1 MPMFYL
7 TESHFDSVL
16 LCMDK
21 IKKSYYSYGYVIA
34 AACFGIQAIGVGT
47 YVSYG
52 VFFNPLVSEFGWS
65 RAAIS
70 GASSLA
76 FFLMGLF
83 GILVGR
89 LNDRMGPRIVMTVTG
104 LLFGLGHLLM
114 SRLCAVWQLYVFYGV
129 IIGIGLSSVDVI
141 ALTTTA
147 RWFVR
152 KRGIMTGIVKIGTGA
167 GQFIMPLVASMLI
180 TSYGWRISYLIIGA
194 AVLLLLIS
202 IAQLLRRDPSQI
214 GPLPD
219 CENDVSGCKPGSAGE
234 GLSLNEALHTRQF
247 WTICAV
253 NLAIVFCFMTIIVH
267 IVPHAQDIRV
277 SATKAASVLSTIGGV
292 SMAGRFITGIAID
305 RIGSKRAMLL
315 CFILL
320 LAGLLWLQIAQEL
333 WMLYLFAVIYG
344 IAHGGYFTTM
354 SPIVAEFFGI
364 RAHGVLFGI
373 VAFGGGI
380 GGGIG
385 PILAGYIFDITSG
398 YSPAFWLC
406 TCISALGLVLLLLL
420 KPIGGKMNDTGAATR
435 KIRERAQNP

>member
-1 MPMFYL
+1 MQMSYRA
-7 TESHFDSVL
+7 ESNFGIGL
-16 LCMDK
+16 WCMDEIQDRK
-21 IKKSYYSYGYVIA
+21 YSYGYVIA

-89 LNDRMGPRIVMTVTG
+89 LNDRMGPRNVMALTG
-104 LLFGLGHLLM
+104 FLFGLGHLLM
-114 SRLCAVWQLYVFYGV
+114 SRIGTIWQLYMFYGV

-141 ALTTTA
+141 ALSTIA

-152 KRGIMTGIVKIGTGA
+152 KRGIITGIVKIGTGA
-167 GQFIMPLVASMLI
+167 GQFIIPFVASILI
-180 TSYGWRISYLIIGA
+180 TGYGWRTSYIIMGA
-194 AVLLLLIS
+194 AVLLLLVS

-214 GPLPD
+214 APLPD
-219 CENDVSGCKPGSAGE
+219 CEKEPSGGKPSFAG
-234 GLSLNEALHTRQF
+234 GGFSLSETLNTRQF

-253 NLAIVFCFMTIIVH
+253 NLSIIFCLMIVMVH
-267 IVPHAQDIRV
+267 IVPHAQDIGV
-277 SATKAASVLSTIGGV
+277 SATRAASVLSTIGGV

-305 RIGSKRAMLL
+305 RIGSKKAMIV

-320 LAGLLWLQIAQEL
+320 IAGLLWLQTAKEL

-344 IAHGGYFTTM
+344 TAHGGYFTTI

-373 VAFGGGI
+373 VSFSGTVGGA
-380 GGGIG
+380 IG
-385 PILAGYIFDITSG
+385 PILAGYIFDVTAG

-406 TCISALGLVLLLLL
+406 TLMSSLGLVLLLLL
-420 KPIGGKMNDTGAATR
+420 KPIG
-435 KIRERAQNP
+435 ERRQKENEK